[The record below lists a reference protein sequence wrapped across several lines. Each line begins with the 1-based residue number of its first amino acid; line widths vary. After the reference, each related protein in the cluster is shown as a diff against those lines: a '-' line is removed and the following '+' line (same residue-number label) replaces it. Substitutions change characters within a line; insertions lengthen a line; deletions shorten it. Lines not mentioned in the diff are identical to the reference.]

1 MTIGTPWRTLALF
14 STELRVA
21 RAVFDHLV
29 GLDPGAGRLAPIA
42 ERCLSIWDPARRQYA
57 GSDASPFRN
66 TLGERG
72 MPSLFQTSNRSWL
85 RSAVL
90 LLTLVVTGTVLAAWK
105 HASIRRA
112 DSAAASQPEPMASIT
127 SAVAERRMY
136 RPTATAIGTVL
147 ALNSITL
154 RNELPGTVHEVM
166 LTPGRIVEAGTILV
180 ALDVSVEQADL
191 ESQTAQADLAA
202 TTLARVERLREAQAA
217 SEEEVEQA
225 RAARDVATAQIA
237 RTRAIIARKTIRAP
251 FRARVGLSDVHPGQ
265 YLNEGTELTTLQGV
279 DAAANVDFTVSQDV
293 ASSLRPG
300 EPVVVYAADDQHPI
314 EARIVAV
321 DARIDPVTR
330 TALVR
335 ARIPRRAPAPGASV
349 RVEVP
354 VAPPTSVVAVP
365 VSALRKGPGG
375 DHVFLIVSDSS
386 GKPRVHDQP
395 VQSGTMVGDEILIL
409 SGLTAG
415 QRVATS
421 GSFKLREGEL
431 VAVAGDSLR

>member
-1 MTIGTPWRTLALF
+1 
-14 STELRVA
+14 
-21 RAVFDHLV
+21 
-29 GLDPGAGRLAPIA
+29 
-42 ERCLSIWDPARRQYA
+42 
-57 GSDASPFRN
+57 
-66 TLGERG
+66 

-112 DSAAASQPEPMASIT
+112 DAAAASQPEPMASIT

-180 ALDVSVEQADL
+180 ALDVSVEEADL
-191 ESQTAQADLAA
+191 EAETAQADLAS

-237 RTRAIIARKTIRAP
+237 RTRAIIAKKTIRAP

-265 YLNEGTELTTLQGV
+265 YLNEGTELTTLQGI
-279 DAAANVDFTVSQDV
+279 DAAANVDFTVAQAV
-293 ASSLRPG
+293 AAELHQG
-300 EPVVVYAADDQHPI
+300 QPVAVFAADDPHPMT
-314 EARIVAV
+314 ARIVAV
-321 DARIDPVTR
+321 DARIDPTTR
-330 TALVR
+330 NALVR
-335 ARIPRRAPAPGASV
+335 ARIQNHAPAPGASV

-354 VAPPTSVVAVP
+354 VGPATTVVSIP

-375 DHVFLIVSDSS
+375 DHVFVIAADSAGRS
-386 GKPRVHDQP
+386 RAHVQP
-395 VQSGTMVGDEILIL
+395 VRSGPVLEDEVLIL
-409 SGLTAG
+409 SGLTPG
-415 QRVATS
+415 QHVATS
-421 GSFKLREGEL
+421 GSFKLREAVL
-431 VAVAGDSLR
+431 VAGDSSR